1 MSIPASS
8 TAELESVGSP
18 EMRRIIFASSLG
30 TVFEWYD
37 FFLYGALASIIA
49 KRFFSGV
56 NETSAYIFA
65 LLAFAAGFAIRPLGA
80 MVFGHLGDLIGR
92 KYTFLATILI
102 MGLSTFLVGILP
114 SYETIGVSA
123 PVLLISLRLLQ
134 GLALGGEY
142 GGAATYVAEH
152 APADRRGYSTGFIQ
166 VTASVGLLL
175 SLVVILACR
184 YGTGANFDSWG
195 WRIPFLFSAVLL
207 GVSVYIRLQLN
218 ESPLFKRMK
227 SEGKLSKTP
236 LTEALGNWGN
246 LKIMLASLFGLTAP
260 EAVVWYTCQFYA
272 LFFLTTALKIEAIT
286 ANLLMVIALVS
297 TAPLYVVFGW
307 VSDRIG
313 RKTIT
318 MVGFLLAALTILPI
332 FKGLTH
338 YGNPALETAAATQ
351 PVTVIADPAQCSF
364 QFDPIGK
371 KVFRS
376 SCDIV
381 KSALAKSAIP
391 YSNTVASRGSSA
403 VVRIGTVEIS
413 AFDGRLLD
421 AATFKAE
428 QAKFNEQL
436 GKALSDAGYPAKAD
450 PQAINFPML
459 LLLLA
464 LLGVFSTMVYA
475 SMAAWLVELFPTRI
489 RYSSM
494 SLPYHVGNGW
504 FGGFVPSI
512 AFALVSATGDVYRG
526 LWYPIAIAVL
536 GLIVGTLWLRN
547 TKGGALPM

>member
-102 MGLSTFLVGILP
+102 MGLSTFLVGVLP

-123 PVLLISLRLLQ
+123 PILLISLRLLQ

-175 SLVVILACR
+175 SLVVILVCR
-184 YGTGANFDSWG
+184 YGTGGNFDAWG

-318 MVGFLLAALTILPI
+318 MIGFLLAALTILPI

-338 YGNPALETAAATQ
+338 YGNPALETAAATH

-403 VVRIGTVEIS
+403 VVRIGTVELT

-421 AATFKAE
+421 ATTFKAE

>member
-102 MGLSTFLVGILP
+102 MGLSTFLVGVLP

-123 PVLLISLRLLQ
+123 PILLISLRLLQ

-175 SLVVILACR
+175 SLVVILVCR
-184 YGTGANFDSWG
+184 YGTGANFDAWG

-318 MVGFLLAALTILPI
+318 MIGFLLAALTILPI

-338 YGNPALETAAATQ
+338 YGNPALETAAATH

-403 VVRIGTVEIS
+403 VVRIGTVELT

-421 AATFKAE
+421 ATTFKAE